1 MKPSID
7 VDFYGRSKEMPLL
20 RIGLFSELRL
30 RSNGWFENSIGG
42 KVTVGFLLRRY
53 QLEAGVFV
61 VRWDGELDR
70 RYEGG
75 ASWTTG
81 IMFAV
86 ARRSDRA
93 PVEYEF

>member
-1 MKPSID
+1 M
-7 VDFYGRSKEMPLL
+7 VN
-20 RIGLFSELRL
+20 ELRL
-30 RSNGWFENSIGG
+30 RSNGWFENSTGG

-53 QLEAGVFV
+53 QLEGGVFV

-81 IMFAV
+81 IMLSV